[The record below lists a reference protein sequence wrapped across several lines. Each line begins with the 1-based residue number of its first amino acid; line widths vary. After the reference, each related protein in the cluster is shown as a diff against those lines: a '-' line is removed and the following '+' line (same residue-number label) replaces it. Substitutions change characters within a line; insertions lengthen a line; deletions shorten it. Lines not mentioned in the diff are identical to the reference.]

1 MRTAFLA
8 HLQASGLLPPGA
20 RILVGY
26 SGGADSTCLLTLLVG
41 AGYDVVAAHLHHGQR
56 SEADLEMRLCE
67 GYAGELDVPFVG
79 GHADVPG
86 MAERLGVGLEEAGR
100 EARAAFLGEAAARL
114 GCDLV
119 ATAHTRNDLVETML
133 FQMARG
139 TGLAG
144 LKGISAKEGNKV
156 RPLLPFSRQE
166 TRSFC
171 TEEGLW
177 FHDDPQNA
185 DLAFS
190 RARIRHRVI
199 PELQL
204 VHPGF
209 EDAMLRLAQIAEEED
224 GFLNGL
230 AAAALEKAET
240 EINHPF
246 SWLTRDV
253 EAVFER
259 DRIASLPPVLAA
271 RAIRLVAATLGAPL
285 DRHQTLIATEGI
297 HAGTPGSITSD
308 AFRSDSAIVL
318 DWNADRVHFR
328 RTDVPEPFRYPLT
341 LPGATEADEFGW
353 SLEAWFADEPVVET
367 DPYLLK
373 VTLDAASVRGTP
385 FFRSAQASDTV
396 VPFNWSHGPRPVA
409 DIFAD
414 RRWTQAARKRVPVVC
429 DLVGPIWCP
438 GAFLADRCRV
448 HQQTQRTLIMSFG
461 PIGETTR

>member
-8 HLQASGLLPPGA
+8 HLQASGILPPGA

-67 GYAGELDVPFVG
+67 GYAGELDVPFIG

-86 MAERLGVGLEEAGR
+86 MAERLGLSLEEAGR
-100 EARAAFLGEAAARL
+100 DARDAFLRQAAARL
-114 GCDLV
+114 GCDLI

-139 TGLAG
+139 TGLSG
-144 LKGISAKEGNKV
+144 LKGIAARDGIKV

-166 TRSFC
+166 TRAFC

-224 GFLNGL
+224 GFLNGM
-230 AAAALEKAET
+230 AAATLEKSET

-246 SWLTRDV
+246 PWLTRDV
-253 EAVFER
+253 EAVFDRER
-259 DRIASLPPVLAA
+259 LASLPPVLAA
-271 RAIRLVAATLGAPL
+271 RAIRLVVATLGASL
-285 DRHQTLIATEGI
+285 DRHQTMLAVEGI
-297 HAGTPGSITSD
+297 HTGGSGSVTS
-308 AFRSDSAIVL
+308 SAPKMESAVIVE
-318 DWNADRVHFR
+318 WNGEKVHIR
-328 RTDVPEPFRYPLT
+328 AAEVAEPFRHPLT
-341 LPGATEADEFGW
+341 LPGETTADEFGW
-353 SLEAWFADEPVVET
+353 TLQAWFADEPTIES
-367 DPYLLK
+367 DPYLLR
-373 VTLDAASVRGTP
+373 VSLDASSVRGAP
-385 FFRSAQASDTV
+385 YFRSAQASDTV
-396 VPFNWSHGPRPVA
+396 VPFNWAHGPRPIA

-414 RRWTQAARKRVPVVC
+414 RRWSQAARKRVPVVC

-448 HQQTQRTLIMSFG
+448 TPETSRTLVMTFG
-461 PIGETTR
+461 PIDAST

>member
-8 HLQASGLLPPGA
+8 HLQTSGLIPPGA
-20 RILVGY
+20 RVLVGY
-26 SGGADSTCLLTLLVG
+26 SGGPDSTCLLTLLVG
-41 AGYDVVAAHLHHGQR
+41 AGYDAVAAHLHHGQR

-86 MAERLGVGLEEAGR
+86 MAERLGVSLEEAGR
-100 EARAAFLGEAAARL
+100 DARDAFLREAAARL
-114 GCDLV
+114 GCDLI

-139 TGLAG
+139 TGLSG
-144 LKGISAKEGNKV
+144 LKGIAAREGVKV

-166 TRSFC
+166 TRAFC

-177 FHDDPQNA
+177 FHDDPHNT
-185 DLAFS
+185 DVTFS

-209 EDAMLRLAQIAEEED
+209 EEAMLRLAQIAEEED
-224 GFLNGL
+224 GFLNGM
-230 AAAALEKAET
+230 AAAALEKAEA

-246 SWLTRDV
+246 PWLTRDV

-271 RAIRLVAATLGAPL
+271 RAVRLVAATLGASL
-285 DRHQTLIATEGI
+285 DRHQTRLVVEGL
-297 HAGTPGSITSD
+297 HAGTSGSVTS
-308 AFRSDSAIVL
+308 SAPKADPAVIVE
-318 DWNADRVHFR
+318 WTADRVHFR
-328 RTDVPEPFRYPLT
+328 AADVSEPFRFPLT
-341 LPGATEADEFGW
+341 LPGETSADAFGW
-353 SLEAWFADEPVVET
+353 SLQAWFTEEAVIES
-367 DPYLLK
+367 DPYLLR
-373 VTLDAASVRGTP
+373 VSLDAATVRGTP
-385 FFRSAQASDTV
+385 YFRSAQPSDTV
-396 VPFNWSHGPRPVA
+396 VPFNWARGPRPVG

-414 RRWTQAARKRVPVVC
+414 RRWSQAARRRVPIVC

-448 HQQTQRTLIMSFG
+448 TASTQRTLMMTFG
-461 PIGETTR
+461 QIGEAT